1 MLMGVFKLCIFFK
14 QKTAYGM
21 RISDWSSDVC
31 SSDLLHRAA
40 MAFGAQRCVD
50 PHRAR
55 QAAAVLRHATD
66 VLLGACAL
74 TRRLARGHEPP
85 PVVYSAGPAGRLR
98 RRPVGRARADGDT
111 ETRRGPRPGDPGLQ
125 AVAGL
130 GHPRLP

>member
-74 TRRLARGHEPP
+74 TRRLRSEERRVGKECFSPCRSRWSPSH
-85 PVVYSAGPAGRLR
+85 YKQQSQNRRQWQDLSASTANHM
-98 RRPVGRARADGDT
+98 T
-111 ETRRGPRPGDPGLQ
+111 ERNEQTNIRS
-125 AVAGL
+125 
-130 GHPRLP
+130 